1 MNIHYTA
8 NGVDGTLP
16 IASAYLLYAT
26 AEDMAELVTITH
38 WQAQPHVIPPEVT
51 VIHLRNVDGVDLG
64 KFDVRHKMHR
74 VYTATA
80 QNATG

>member
-1 MNIHYTA
+1 MNILYTA
-8 NGVDGTLP
+8 NGDRGSLP

-38 WQAQPHVIPPEVT
+38 WLARPQEQPTDVT
-51 VIHLRNVDGVDLG
+51 VIHLRSVDGVDLG
-64 KFDVRHKMHR
+64 KFDVRYQMHR

-80 QNATG
+80 QNAAG

>member
-8 NGVDGTLP
+8 NGVNGTLP

-38 WQAQPHVIPPEVT
+38 WQAQPHEIPPEVT

-80 QNATG
+80 QNAAG

>member
-1 MNIHYTA
+1 MNIRYTA

-38 WQAQPHVIPPEVT
+38 WMARPHEIPPEVT
-51 VIHLRNVDGVDLG
+51 VVHLRNVDGVDLG
-64 KFDVRHKMHR
+64 KFDVRHQMHR

-80 QNATG
+80 QNAAG